1 MSDFDL
7 IVIGTGPAGEKGAAQ
22 AAYFK
27 KTVAIVEKEMF
38 VGGACVNTGT
48 IPSKT
53 LRETALHL
61 SGFAQR
67 EVYGIDLSMKRDI
80 SVADLMTREKH
91 VVDKER
97 RMIDANLDRHR
108 VQRFGGTASFK
119 SAHEVVVSGSDG
131 TEKIISGDVILI
143 ATGSSPSRP
152 STVPF
157 DQTHIFDSDS
167 ILALDRIPKTLAVVG
182 AGVIGCEY
190 ASIFASLG
198 VKVSLVDGRTTL
210 LPFID
215 REVARILLADFQ
227 SRLGIDLFLGS
238 AVKSV
243 ARDEAGVHLQLENG
257 FSVNAEKALYAAG
270 RSANTSELN
279 LAAAGVQTGKNGVI
293 IVNEKYQTNVPNI
306 FAAGDV
312 IGFPALAST
321 SMEQAR
327 VAMVHAFDLKYKTK
341 LSALLPYAI
350 YTIPELSSV
359 GMSEQECRDKKID
372 FEVGRAFFRNNARG
386 QIIGE
391 QQGLI
396 KLVFDART
404 LAVLGVHII
413 GESASDLLH
422 VGLMVM
428 QLGGTLQAFI
438 DAVFNF
444 PTLGEAFKYAA
455 YDGLGNLAR
464 RGTATKGQSHEA
476 NL

>member
-1 MSDFDL
+1 MSDYDL

-27 KTVAIVEKEMF
+27 KKVAIVEKETF

-67 EVYGIDLSMKRDI
+67 EVYGIDLALKHDI

-97 RMIDANLDRHR
+97 QMIGSNLDRHR
-108 VQRFGGTASFK
+108 VDRLQGTARFK
-119 SAHEVVVSGSDG
+119 SASEVLVRKSDG
-131 TEKIISGDVILI
+131 TETVITGDVILI
-143 ATGSSPSRP
+143 ATGSSPTRP
-152 STVPF
+152 DTVPF
-157 DQTHIFDSDS
+157 DKSSIFDSDT
-167 ILALDRIPKTLAVVG
+167 ILNLDRIPKTLAVVG

-198 VKVSLVDGRTTL
+198 VKVSLVDGRTSL
-210 LPFID
+210 LPHID
-215 REVARILLADFQ
+215 REIARILLADFQ

-238 AVKSV
+238 NVKEV
-243 ARDEAGVHLQLENG
+243 TRDDAGVHLKLENG
-257 FSVNAEKALYAAG
+257 FEVNAEKALYAAG
-270 RSANTSELN
+270 RTSNTADLN
-279 LAAAGVQTGKNGVI
+279 LAAAGVTTGKNGVI
-293 IVNEKYQTNVPNI
+293 PVNEKYQTNVPNI

-327 VAMVHAFDLKYKTK
+327 VAMVHAFDLKYKTRV
-341 LSALLPYAI
+341 AGLLPYAI
-350 YTIPELSSV
+350 YTIPELASI
-359 GMSEQECRDKKID
+359 GMSEQECRDKKMD
-372 FEVGRAFFRNNARG
+372 FDVGRAFFRNNARG
-386 QIIGE
+386 QIIGD

-396 KLVFDART
+396 KVVFDAKT
-404 LAVLGVHII
+404 LTILGVHII

-422 VGLMVM
+422 VGMMVM

-464 RGTATKGQSHEA
+464 RATATKGRTNEA
-476 NL
+476 HI